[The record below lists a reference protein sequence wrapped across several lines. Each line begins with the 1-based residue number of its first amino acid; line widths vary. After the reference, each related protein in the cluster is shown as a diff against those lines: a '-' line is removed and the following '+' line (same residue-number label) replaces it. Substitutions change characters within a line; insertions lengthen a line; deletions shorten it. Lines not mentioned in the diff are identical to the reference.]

1 LLEKT
6 NGNITFFTFNKDE
19 SLTEHT
25 SPFEAV
31 IYLVEGSMEISV
43 GGKSLIITG
52 GQFIILPQNIPHALR
67 AIEKAKMTL
76 TMIKQ

>member
-1 LLEKT
+1 MLEKT

-52 GQFIILPQNIPHALR
+52 GQCIILPQNIPHALR